1 MNIILV
7 AIISGSVSIFSIAL
21 SYYLTKRY
29 QLFVDL
35 RNEKINHYKM
45 LLTALSDL
53 AVDGMDKEDAN
64 RRFSL
69 AANTIALVAPQYV
82 IEALM
87 AFHGWVR
94 FSNRENQAKSPEEH
108 DKLLK
113 KLLLAIR
120 KDIGLAKGDNSTTF
134 NFHLIGTAPVKKDRN

>member
-7 AIISGSVSIFSIAL
+7 AIIGGSVSIFSIAL

-35 RNEKINHYKM
+35 RNEKISHYKI
-45 LLTALSDL
+45 LLTAISDL

-87 AFHGWVR
+87 VFHNWVNY
-94 FSNRENQAKSPEEH
+94 SNRENWDKSPEKH

-113 KLLLAIR
+113 ELLLSVR
-120 KDIGLAKGDNSTTF
+120 KDIGLAKGDNSKTF
-134 NFHLIGTAPVKKDRN
+134 NFHLIGSAPTKKIRN